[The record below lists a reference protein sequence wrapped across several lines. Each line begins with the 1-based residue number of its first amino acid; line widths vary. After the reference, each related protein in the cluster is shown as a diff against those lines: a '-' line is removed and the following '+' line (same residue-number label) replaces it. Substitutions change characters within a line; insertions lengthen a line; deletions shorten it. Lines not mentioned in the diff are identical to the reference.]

1 MEKLVYF
8 TAIFFVVIFLPIPV
22 MLNEMRR
29 ETGAY
34 IAVLKSILA
43 VGIATMII
51 FMIAKAAGEP
61 VGQTMYKAGST
72 AIENLLGDSA
82 LSQSL
87 GISQLS
93 AIEQKSFLS
102 ALYTQSSQV
111 IPAFILILAS
121 IISYFEYKILARITR
136 VDGKPVK
143 RLPKF
148 REFSMPGSAIFGWCL
163 IFALAY
169 IASHTSLASDGVL
182 LANVESLFLFFFS
195 MQGLSTILMFFYTK
209 RIPTILTVLVVIFVL
224 GNTVGEIVM
233 FLLGLF
239 DLTFHFKDRLLLNN
253 KR

>member
-87 GISQLS
+87 GISQL
-93 AIEQKSFLS
+93 
-102 ALYTQSSQV
+102 
-111 IPAFILILAS
+111 
-121 IISYFEYKILARITR
+121 
-136 VDGKPVK
+136 
-143 RLPKF
+143 
-148 REFSMPGSAIFGWCL
+148 
-163 IFALAY
+163 
-169 IASHTSLASDGVL
+169 
-182 LANVESLFLFFFS
+182 
-195 MQGLSTILMFFYTK
+195 
-209 RIPTILTVLVVIFVL
+209 
-224 GNTVGEIVM
+224 
-233 FLLGLF
+233 
-239 DLTFHFKDRLLLNN
+239 
-253 KR
+253 